1 MSTIFLDPVQMDA
14 TAGHIGEHVNELT
27 TLTADLETACSA
39 AVPASIAGW
48 LAEELRDITV
58 TARMIA
64 LLYSV
69 TALDTA
75 QRAQQIQADQS
86 LAAAARSLASASP
99 TFTGATVLGGFSS
112 YGSLVTGPAYTGGPL
127 VGGIA
132 RFATSTAT
140 SGFTGSASIM
150 GGLVLAPSTP
160 GPGAVEM
167 KMASSAEFAAQ
178 NAPWGASALSGSG
191 GYSGF
196 STFGGASSW
205 PWNRNIANWV
215 APTGLSA
222 VAPNIYE
229 DQHGNQGT
237 LNQTFRDPITH
248 DAEF

>member
-69 TALDTA
+69 AALDTA

-86 LAAAARSLASASP
+86 LATAAPSLASASP
-99 TFTGATVLGGFSS
+99 TFTGA
-112 YGSLVTGPAYTGGPL
+112 PL
-127 VGGIA
+127 VGGFGAYGSPVPSISDLTGGSPLVGGFGA
-132 RFATSTAT
+132 YGSSTIGSVFDSGQPMAGGLFLGATST
-140 SGFTGSASIM
+140 SGHVFSA
-150 GGLVLAPSTP
+150 GLSTE
-160 GPGAVEM
+160 A
-167 KMASSAEFAAQ
+167 FAFH
-178 NAPWGASALSGSG
+178 NRPWGSSTLSG
-191 GYSGF
+191 
-196 STFGGASSW
+196 TFGGGSTW
-205 PWNRNIANWV
+205 PWNSNLANIL
-215 APTGLSA
+215 APDGLSA
-222 VAPNIYE
+222 VSPGVYE
-229 DQHGNQGT
+229 DQYGQQGT
-237 LNQTFRDPITH
+237 LNQTVRDPRTG